1 LIVLPPSTEFY
12 LKRFRELKNRKNGLT
27 FGAKINDYLILT
39 SHRRIVLV
47 ENPLLKFWA
56 SYMKT
61 KEASEFRLEWISIG
75 PVMNSA
81 RVEAVQ
87 ADPSNPD
94 TMYTALGSGN
104 LWKSVNGGLTWI
116 PVFENQSALGIGWY
130 FAGCYVNP
138 KDDEEVFALGV
149 CLAHS
154 TEGGRIFK
162 LVGGDGCYTARNYVF
177 KSLTGATTGG
187 RNTREGDLCDEPAA
201 HPGSL

>member
-1 LIVLPPSTEFY
+1 MGKTE
-12 LKRFRELKNRKNGLT
+12 
-27 FGAKINDYLILT
+27 
-39 SHRRIVLV
+39 
-47 ENPLLKFWA
+47 
-56 SYMKT
+56 
-61 KEASEFRLEWISIG
+61 
-75 PVMNSA
+75 
-81 RVEAVQ
+81 
-87 ADPSNPD
+87 
-94 TMYTALGSGN
+94 
-104 LWKSVNGGLTWI
+104 GGLPEGPRRGRIGLAVSW
-116 PVFENQSALGIGWY
+116 SDADKAYALIDNLNKKDKLTAEVHRTLDGGRSWSRTHEEELLIFRGIGWY

-177 KSLTGATTGG
+177 KSLIGATTGG